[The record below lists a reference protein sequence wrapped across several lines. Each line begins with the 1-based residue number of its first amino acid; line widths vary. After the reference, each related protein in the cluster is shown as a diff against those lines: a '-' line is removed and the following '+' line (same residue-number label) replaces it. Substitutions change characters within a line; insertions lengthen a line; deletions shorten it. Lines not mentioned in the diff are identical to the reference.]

1 VAVSTGD
8 FNSKYN
14 ELDDADIIILTNE
27 TMDAMMTFQK
37 SWIYEIGLVDSDEI
51 HLIGDSGRG
60 PTLEMIL
67 SRLKTVYVG

>member
-14 ELDDADIIILTNE
+14 ELDGADIIILTNE

-37 SWIYEIGLVDSDEI
+37 SWIYEIGLVISDEI
-51 HLIGDSGRG
+51 HLIGDSVRG
-60 PTLEMIL
+60 PT
-67 SRLKTVYVG
+67 